1 MTKERI
7 IEILT
12 SGHINKSFGFI
23 FSELQLQQAAERIVA
38 EIEATAEINSKA
50 QVVHETEKLKTLLG
64 NFQSGETEYIKRQ
77 SKELSSDME
86 AMSAAVTILRGRMDD
101 LSKKFIG
108 DKK

>member
-38 EIEATAEINSKA
+38 EIETTAEINTKA
-50 QVVHETEKLKTLLG
+50 QVVHETEQLKKLLG
-64 NFQSGETEYIKRQ
+64 NFQAGETEHIKRQ
-77 SKELSSDME
+77 AKELENDME
-86 AMSAAVTILRGRMDD
+86 AMCAAAVILRGRIDD
-101 LSKKFIG
+101 LSKKFKG